1 MRIDQLSLDE
11 EIRLFFEY
19 MQPQLAVWEKHLQSL
34 KRGELEK
41 LRILDKIDRAIEF
54 DSRGEI
60 TEMMRLHR
68 ERFATAMD
76 AVIEHNTKPKT
87 ADEMQAAAIQAVYSA
102 FVIGLCVEKPED
114 IFRDVIEKG
123 ITPEIE
129 PALKAARSKSNN
141 QKSVAASKI
150 KMIDR
155 ENELADICRRIP
167 GHSSMKNKP
176 LAEIVHAVAG
186 HAVPFERSTTE
197 RKIAKLKRE
206 GRI

>member
-76 AVIEHNTKPKT
+76 AVIEHNT
-87 ADEMQAAAIQAVYSA
+87 
-102 FVIGLCVEKPED
+102 
-114 IFRDVIEKG
+114 
-123 ITPEIE
+123 ITPSRKLQMKCK
-129 PALKAARSKSNN
+129 P
-141 QKSVAASKI
+141 QQY
-150 KMIDR
+150 
-155 ENELADICRRIP
+155 RRFILP
-167 GHSSMKNKP
+167 S
-176 LAEIVHAVAG
+176 
-186 HAVPFERSTTE
+186 
-197 RKIAKLKRE
+197 
-206 GRI
+206 